1 MRAVSAK
8 VVFTSHIDA
17 QAESPILRKRRV
29 GALTNSSIGQLMLS
43 LAACFTTT
51 FVVGP
56 STRAVAASSSRAAAA
71 LMREPGTQVDLE
83 SIGWEERTWFK
94 RDPDAPLTEDGAC
107 FIVSDEES
115 PDPEKQWFFCS
126 DPSDDENMTC
136 ELVPEWMSDAR
147 RQG

>member
-1 MRAVSAK
+1 
-8 VVFTSHIDA
+8 
-17 QAESPILRKRRV
+17 
-29 GALTNSSIGQLMLS
+29 MLS
-43 LAACFTTT
+43 FAACFTST

-56 STRAVAASSSRAAAA
+56 STRAVAAGSSRAAAA
-71 LMREPGTQVDLE
+71 LMLEPGTKSAWLRPFHLMLAAFTREPGTQVDLE
-83 SIGWEERTWFK
+83 SEFRVLISQMESIAWIEERTWFK

-136 ELVPEWMSDAR
+136 ELVPEWMSAAR

>member
-1 MRAVSAK
+1 M
-8 VVFTSHIDA
+8 
-17 QAESPILRKRRV
+17 
-29 GALTNSSIGQLMLS
+29 MLS
-43 LAACFTTT
+43 LTGCFTST
-51 FVVGP
+51 FVLGP
-56 STRAVAASSSRAAAA
+56 STRAVAARSSRAAAA
-71 LMREPGTQVDLE
+71 LMLEPGTKSAWLRPFHLMRAAFMREPGTQVDLE

-136 ELVPEWMSDAR
+136 ELVPEWMSAAR

>member
-1 MRAVSAK
+1 
-8 VVFTSHIDA
+8 
-17 QAESPILRKRRV
+17 
-29 GALTNSSIGQLMLS
+29 MLS
-43 LAACFTTT
+43 LAACFTST

-56 STRAVAASSSRAAAA
+56 STRAVAAGSSRAAAA
-71 LMREPGTQVDLE
+71 LMLEPGTKSAWLRPFHLMRAAFMREPGTQVDLE
-83 SIGWEERTWFK
+83 SIAWIEERTWFK

-136 ELVPEWMSDAR
+136 ELVPEWMSAAR